1 MSKKNFATT
10 ELSLP
15 NMPFNQCHLPVIS
28 THSNKCYFWF
38 LLFQTSD
45 HFSGDIPGQARSK
58 QNFGDSCSYIYIGQ
72 IPFLSLDQQHQNT
85 EGKLKTL
92 SKYFSHSWSH
102 VSETYLSR
110 LLSGPAADRFTW
122 QPVLK
127 LLLWGASEIRSSS
140 SSTSPPRP
148 ADLDPFPT
156 QHVFHILI
164 IQ

>member
-1 MSKKNFATT
+1 MQYVYTLQINEVTKVTNISCVECNCYENVKKNFATI

-58 QNFGDSCSYIYIGQ
+58 QNFGDSCSYIYTGQ
-72 IPFLSLDQQHQNT
+72 MPFLSLDQQHQNT

-92 SKYFSHSWSH
+92 SKYFSHS
-102 VSETYLSR
+102 
-110 LLSGPAADRFTW
+110 
-122 QPVLK
+122 
-127 LLLWGASEIRSSS
+127 
-140 SSTSPPRP
+140 
-148 ADLDPFPT
+148 
-156 QHVFHILI
+156 
-164 IQ
+164 